1 MSDRTRTTAL
11 MTDVPHSPDQKS
23 TADQTGLVTLTA
35 AIVSAYAARNPLP
48 ATDLPS
54 LIITTYDALSVLG
67 QVTASPASEPV
78 PAVPI
83 KKSVFSDHIIC
94 LEDGRSFK
102 SLKRHLRTAYGMTP
116 EDYRARWKL
125 PANYPMVA
133 PDYAAHRASL
143 ARAIG
148 LGRKISAHT
157 VQEEAELPNTTPAED
172 LLPAESTV
180 TRLPER
186 RRGRRPK
193 LA

>member
-1 MSDRTRTTAL
+1 LT
-11 MTDVPHSPDQKS
+11 TDVPHAP
-23 TADQTGLVTLTA
+23 DQTGLLTLTA
-35 AIVSAYAARNPLP
+35 AIVSAYVARNPLP
-48 ATDLPS
+48 AIELPG
-54 LIITTYDALSVLG
+54 LIRTTYDALSTLG

-83 KKSVFSDHIIC
+83 KKSVFPDHIIC

-125 PANYPMVA
+125 PADYPMVA

-157 VQEEAELPNTTPAED
+157 VQEEAELPNVTPAED
-172 LLPAESTV
+172 LLPAEPTI

-193 LA
+193 SA